1 MTSRFLQDAKSN
13 YVQKQRRNEEI
24 MRQHNHMK
32 ILVVGGGEIGK
43 NLTTQLAHDGYQI
56 TVIDREES
64 VVNSMGNSVDAI
76 CLQGN
81 GASYATL
88 KEAGAGEAD
97 ILIAVTNSDELNI
110 LSCMTAHM
118 MGAGH
123 TIARIRDV
131 DYSRQNRFYKDKLGL
146 SMIINPELATA
157 MEIYR
162 ILRFPLATRVEVFA
176 GGRAELVEMT
186 VRSNSPLA
194 GKSLIE
200 INQHMGINLLIC
212 AVVREGEVFVPKG
225 DTVLC
230 SDDILYLTGAAEE
243 FRKSFKKLKLP
254 IKPLQSVLIAG
265 GGRISYYLTEVL
277 LRQGAKVTVVE
288 KNTELAEKISADIP
302 GAAVMCDDALTYF
315 DSMSA
320 TDIANTDAFIAL
332 TENDEYNLIASLYA
346 ESQQINKVISRI
358 NAKSRLK
365 VLPSEK
371 RISTISREDVAADR
385 ILGYSRS
392 LINAEDND
400 AVESLYR
407 LMDGKIEFIEFK
419 IDEKDRNLHIPLK
432 DLKLK
437 RNILLGCIIRD
448 GKTIIPRGDDVLE
461 PGDIA
466 LVATIKRQIARLEDI
481 FAD

>member
-1 MTSRFLQDAKSN
+1 MTSRFLQAAKSN
-13 YVQKQRRNEEI
+13 YAQKRRRNEDN

-32 ILVVGGGEIGK
+32 ILVVGGGEIGR
-43 NLTTQLAHDGYQI
+43 NLTTQLAHDGYQV
-56 TVIDREES
+56 TVIDREEG
-64 VVNSMGNSVDAI
+64 VVNSLGNSVDAI

-88 KEAGAGEAD
+88 KEAGAGDAD

-265 GGRISYYLTEVL
+265 GGRISYYLTAVL
-277 LRQGAKVTVVE
+277 LKQGAKVTVVE

-419 IDEKDRNLHIPLK
+419 IDQKDRNLHIPLK